1 MLYSNG
7 TSSEV
12 GLDGYG
18 RLGSLV
24 NRAVGGGVMSQL
36 HVSYDAVG
44 NITRVDACGTGD
56 DGAGVTPDPA
66 AGFRAS

>member
-7 TSSEV
+7 SASEY

-36 HVSYDAVG
+36 HTSYDAVG
-44 NITRVDACGTGD
+44 NVTRIGACGTGD
-56 DGAGVTPDPA
+56 AGAGVTPDPA